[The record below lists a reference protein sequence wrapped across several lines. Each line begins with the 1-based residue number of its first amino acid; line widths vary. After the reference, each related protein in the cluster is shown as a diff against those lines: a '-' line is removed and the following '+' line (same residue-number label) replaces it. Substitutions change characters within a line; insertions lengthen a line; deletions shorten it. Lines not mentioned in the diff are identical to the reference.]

1 MNYLKEI
8 IFDTLIDGIKLLP
21 FLFFAFLIIEL
32 IEHKFDKKTKNI
44 ITKSGKYGPI
54 IGSLLGL
61 VPQCGFSVA
70 AANLYITRVISL
82 GTMFSIY
89 LATSDEMIPVM
100 ISHNVSIKI
109 IVVILIIKLI
119 SGMFFGFIIDRL
131 FFRKTNSNYNY
142 EICDKEH
149 CDCKHSIFISSLK
162 HTFKTFIFIILV
174 SFVLNVIMEYFGIK
188 LVSNIFMKNSLFGP
202 FIGSLIGLIPN
213 CASSVILTELFL
225 QNVINFGT
233 CIAGLVSG
241 CGIALIVLFKTN
253 KNIKENL
260 FILLSLYL
268 IGVLVGIIV
277 NLMGIII

>member
-1 MNYLKEI
+1 MNCLKEI

-32 IEHKFDKKTKNI
+32 IEHKFDKKTKKI

-61 VPQCGFSVA
+61 VPQCGFSVV

-109 IVVILIIKLI
+109 IVTILIIKLI

-131 FFRKTNSNYNY
+131 FFRKTNNNYNY

-174 SFVLNVIMEYFGIK
+174 SFVLNAIMEYFGSK

>member
-1 MNYLKEI
+1 MNCLKEI
-8 IFDTLIDGIKLLP
+8 ILDTLIDGIKLLP

-32 IEHKFDKKTKNI
+32 IEHKFDKKTKKI

-61 VPQCGFSVA
+61 VPQCGFSVV

-109 IVVILIIKLI
+109 IVTILIIKLI

-131 FFRKTNSNYNY
+131 FFRKTNNNYNY

-174 SFVLNVIMEYFGIK
+174 SFVLNVIMKYFGSK

>member
-32 IEHKFDKKTKNI
+32 IEHKFDKKTKDI

-109 IVVILIIKLI
+109 IVTILIIKLI

-149 CDCKHSIFISSLK
+149 CHCEHSIFISSLK

-174 SFVLNVIMEYFGIK
+174 SFVLNVIMEYFGSK

-213 CASSVILTELFL
+213 CASSVIITELYL
-225 QNVINFGT
+225 NNVLSLGNMFS
-233 CIAGLVSG
+233 GLLTG
-241 CGIALIVLFKTN
+241 CGMGLLVLFRTN
-253 KNIKENL
+253 KNLKENI
-260 FILLSLYL
+260 FILMAIYVIGL
-268 IGVLVGIIV
+268 ISGYIIDIIGLVI
-277 NLMGIII
+277 

>member
-1 MNYLKEI
+1 MNCLKEI
-8 IFDTLIDGIKLLP
+8 IFDTLIDGVKLLP

-32 IEHKFDKKTKNI
+32 IEHKFDEKTKKI

-61 VPQCGFSVA
+61 VPQCGFSVV

-89 LATSDEMIPVM
+89 LATSDEMIPIM
-100 ISHNVSIKI
+100 ISHNVSIKV
-109 IVVILIIKLI
+109 IVTILIIKLI

-174 SFVLNVIMEYFGIK
+174 SFVLNVVMEYFGSK

-225 QNVINFGT
+225 QNIINFGT

-241 CGIALIVLFKTN
+241 CGIALVVLFKTN